1 MKNLLLALTLIT
13 PLSANAVDIN
23 IDERTTVD
31 ARWTSPTEYTDG
43 SALPPENLI
52 STILERNCSATGWV
66 VVNEIP
72 APATNYSDPTAVL
85 GVGTCLYR
93 AKTVAIGAVIGS
105 QAESD
110 YSNTLE
116 ANLYRPKHP
125 AVPVLMLE

>member
-1 MKNLLLALTLIT
+1 MKNLLLALTLI

-23 IDERTTVD
+23 IDDRTTVD
-31 ARWTSPTEYTDG
+31 AKWTSPTAYTDG
-43 SALPPENLI
+43 STLPPENLI
-52 STILERNCSATGWV
+52 STILERNCSDTGWV

-72 APATNYSDPTAVL
+72 APATSYSDPTAAL
-85 GVGTCLYR
+85 GVGVCLYR